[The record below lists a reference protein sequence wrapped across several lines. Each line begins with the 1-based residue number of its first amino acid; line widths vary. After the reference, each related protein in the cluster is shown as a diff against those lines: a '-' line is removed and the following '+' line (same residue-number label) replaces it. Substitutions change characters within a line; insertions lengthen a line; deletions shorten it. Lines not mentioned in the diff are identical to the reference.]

1 VMRPVDKSPA
11 PMDHRGI
18 LSRAPARM
26 PAGGQRSHLRKRA
39 SIMVQIVSR
48 GDSFIVRL
56 ACTVCGERCRL
67 SELWLGFPPGEFV
80 QGQWVHDTCVSGKAE
95 ATFGSKR
102 IVLMR
107 GSDALRRVAES
118 LDDGAADP
126 VLARQRPR
134 VRAKA

>member
-1 VMRPVDKSPA
+1 VSRVSGRYHGRTEQG
-11 PMDHRGI
+11 DH
-18 LSRAPARM
+18 P
-26 PAGGQRSHLRKRA
+26 RKGWHK
-39 SIMVQIVSR
+39 VQIVNR

-56 ACTVCGERCRL
+56 ACAVCGERCRL

-107 GSDALRRVAES
+107 GADALRRVAES
-118 LDDGAADP
+118 LDDASTHTALG
-126 VLARQRPR
+126 RQRPR
-134 VRAKA
+134 VAAKVQG